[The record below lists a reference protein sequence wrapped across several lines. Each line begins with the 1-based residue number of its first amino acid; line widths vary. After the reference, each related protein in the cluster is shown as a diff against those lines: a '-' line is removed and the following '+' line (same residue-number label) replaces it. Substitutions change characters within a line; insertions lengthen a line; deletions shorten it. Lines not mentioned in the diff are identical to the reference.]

1 MRRSN
6 MKLNAPKKMV
16 WFLSLILAI
25 ISIVAYFVVIPVI
38 TGITFWVM
46 VAAWLLLFLAT
57 FLKGF

>member
-1 MRRSN
+1 MR
-6 MKLNAPKKMV
+6 LNAPKKMV
-16 WFLSLILAI
+16 WLLSLILAI
-25 ISIVAYFVVIPVI
+25 ISIIAYFVVIPVV